1 MDVKDIEDMID
12 RIEKVEG
19 LVKGM
24 TKDAE
29 LISNTLVVIRVYA
42 EVIIENINSSSP
54 TLAKQKAEGIMKLVD
69 GALAGIDK
77 KGER

>member
-1 MDVKDIEDMID
+1 METKEIAEIID
-12 RIEKVEG
+12 RIEKIEG

-42 EVIIENINSSSP
+42 EIIIENINSGSLS
-54 TLAKQKAEGIMKLVD
+54 LARQKAEGIMKLVD
-69 GALAGIDK
+69 GALARID
-77 KGER
+77 R